1 MKNIIVTSG
10 GFNTINNYVS
20 EENIKLFKELSSN
33 KKVMILANA
42 APVGSGNFKAR
53 QNVKENFTNVGAK
66 QVDIIELDDSNL
78 DLISD
83 YDIIYALGGDI
94 TKLIELNKNKKLKEN
109 IKQFLKNGIY
119 IGESAGSIFLQKD
132 AKYYYDIKRGTKP
145 KYDAELDTYKCLGL
159 IDIYIYPHFQK
170 ANEPMQC
177 KTADY
182 ERNHNVEIVKLNDGD
197 IIELEFEDVKMVDIE
212 K

>member
-33 KKVMILANA
+33 KRVMILVNA
-42 APVGSGNFKAR
+42 APVGSGNYKAR

-66 QVDIIELDDSNL
+66 QVDIIDLDDSNL

-145 KYDAELDTYKCLGL
+145 KYDVELDSYECLGF
-159 IDIYIYPHFQK
+159 IDLCIYPHFQK
-170 ANEPMQC
+170 TDDVMKI
-177 KTADY
+177 KTEKY
-182 ERNHNVEIVKLNDGD
+182 EEEHDIQIRRLNDGD
-197 IIELEFEDVKMVDIE
+197 VIIYEVIN
-212 K
+212 